1 MQDQKHKIMNL
12 TVIGS
17 LELGVRLVTSK
28 PHYSQQPKVSCFILP
43 IEYPYNLTSIT
54 CGETATHVQCYIWLF
69 KDSKCRFE
77 SGTGYD
83 STWCRGERM
92 YGQQGLLQQGQ
103 AITTHGYE
111 KGKYRSLSISISSKV
126 TRPNKSQGLIT
137 FLVPLLLF
145 YANKNFKMEI
155 LIRPHEVSNERFEHF
170 SVFPALK
177 SNSSYSKK
185 WNRH

>member
-77 SGTGYD
+77 SRTGYD
-83 STWCRGERM
+83 STWCRWERI

-103 AITTHGYE
+103 AIATHGYE
-111 KGKYRSLSISISSKV
+111 KRKYRSLSISISSKV
-126 TRPNKSQGLIT
+126 TRPNKHSRPEHV
-137 FLVPLLLF
+137 FLCPCCLF
-145 YANKNFKMEI
+145 YTNKNFKMEI
-155 LIRPHEVSNERFEHF
+155 LIRPH
-170 SVFPALK
+170 
-177 SNSSYSKK
+177 
-185 WNRH
+185 